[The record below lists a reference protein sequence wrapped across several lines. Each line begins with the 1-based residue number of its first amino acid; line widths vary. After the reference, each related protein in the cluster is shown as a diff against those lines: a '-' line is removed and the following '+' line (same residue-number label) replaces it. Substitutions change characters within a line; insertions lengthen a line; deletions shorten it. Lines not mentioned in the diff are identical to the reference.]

1 MPKLA
6 NQNKT
11 THAPGQPGRK
21 EIMADKSVS
30 IRDVPPE
37 LWQEFKVQCAIVGVP
52 MRVKV
57 LVLIAEWLEKRREE
71 QR

>member
-1 MPKLA
+1 
-6 NQNKT
+6 
-11 THAPGQPGRK
+11 
-21 EIMADKSVS
+21 MADKSVS